1 MAYTLKGT
9 YELACNCRVL
19 CPCNVDGVPTGEGD
33 QCHGVAVYEVREG
46 NLDDTDLSGVWFA
59 FAYYL
64 PSNPSSGNWKIG
76 VTVDDSASDAQSEA
90 LDRIFSGQEGGPF
103 AEFAPLIGEYSGVE
117 RGSVSGSHGD
127 APSGSIA
134 GIGDFSIELSRGPNG
149 EPTTLSNAM
158 FGFGP
163 VLKVGK
169 GSGRLNVFG
178 SSHDAGY
185 AESAEYEY
193 SSG

>member
-33 QCHGVAVYEVREG
+33 QCHGISVYEVREG

-59 FAYYL
+59 ISYYL
-64 PSNPSSGNWKIG
+64 ASNPSSGNWKIG
-76 VTVDDSASDAQSEA
+76 VTIDDSASDAQAEA

-103 AEFAPLIGEYSGVE
+103 AEFAPLIGEYTGVE

-127 APSGSIA
+127 SPSGSIA
-134 GIGDFSIELSRGPNG
+134 GVADFRTELARGPDG

-169 GSGRLNVFG
+169 ASGRLNVFG